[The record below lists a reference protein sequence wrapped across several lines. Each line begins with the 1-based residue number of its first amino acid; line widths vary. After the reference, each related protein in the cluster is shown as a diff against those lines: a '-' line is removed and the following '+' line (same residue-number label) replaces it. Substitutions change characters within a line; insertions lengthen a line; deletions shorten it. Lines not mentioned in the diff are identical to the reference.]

1 MIVNTKNTGLL
12 ITGTVGSD
20 PELKHVGQHG
30 RAVLKLT
37 VRYGSELGADGKRH
51 GKFLDVDIWDGAEDL
66 DGMLAKGDPVIV
78 TAPEVKSREYNGKT
92 YNSVSADGVF
102 PGASVV
108 FRWMQQVIDMIPPP
122 VGSSPDAF
130 VVTDTETPAEFAPPP
145 PPAPAPQQMTLSAA
159 QASGELAGHELYPG
173 ETLADYAPGAANAAA
188 PEPEDAPIAD
198 DEDLPF

>member
-12 ITGTVGSD
+12 ITGTVGND
-20 PELKHVGQHG
+20 PELKHVGQYG

-37 VRYGSELGADGKRH
+37 VRYGSEMGADGKRH

-122 VGSSPDAF
+122 AGSGSDAF
-130 VVTDTETPAEFAPPP
+130 VVTDAEPPAEFVPPP
-145 PPAPAPQQMTLSAA
+145 QPAPQQMTLSDTPAP
-159 QASGELAGHELYPG
+159 GELAGHELYPG
-173 ETLADYAPGAANAAA
+173 ETLTDYAPGTAKAAA
-188 PEPEDAPIAD
+188 PEPADAPIAD